1 MSVQG
6 NKCCG
11 FSLFLSFFSFKD
23 RQYNMRKLTELPTA
37 LIGAERWQLFIESI
51 CCIPFVEVSTSST
64 TYAFNMVFLIR
75 ILIVIPEQE
84 KEFKTRTNHRNSC
97 KMQVRKY
104 SEHISNNGFYY
115 CHSFLTGSCRLR

>member
-1 MSVQG
+1 MSVQE

-11 FSLFLSFFSFKD
+11 FFLFLLFFFSFKD

-51 CCIPFVEVSTSST
+51 CSIPFVEVSTSST

-84 KEFKTRTNHRNSC
+84 K
-97 KMQVRKY
+97 
-104 SEHISNNGFYY
+104 
-115 CHSFLTGSCRLR
+115 